1 MLHSDY
7 ATKVFGFAAFG
18 RIYGTVVCVSE
29 LINLAQSRLD
39 ALTRTVLGGNPTPI
53 NISLTTLGAVVIA
66 TLSVFLTVEGRKF
79 VIGAGMR
86 LGVHNERE
94 RLLLLTEREEYGPI

>member
-18 RIYGTVVCVSE
+18 RIYGTV
-29 LINLAQSRLD
+29 SRLD

-53 NISLTTLGAVVIA
+53 NISLATLGAVVIA